1 MTSMSRTTTE
11 RDAFPGAQEDGAPVL
26 LGFGEVRTCLI
37 QNLGT
42 LSAPASVAL
51 MQLTPGSPVSKV
63 DRPVR
68 RVVSPEQVTG
78 VDCRLQVAREG
89 RGRGIG
95 TVLSHAVVTNGRIL
109 QGTAHV
115 SLGRAS
121 STERREWRHYLRRQG
136 VVEVLG
142 SPDFHNVLDG
152 YLADTSPARGL
163 DLASISNRIIDEVQ
177 LSTHLDH
184 TTALRAGTATV
195 RWAVTLAPD
204 TRPSVGIAKSDLP
217 NFHVIRLSG
226 APGDLAMLIRFC
238 EEFALHEW
246 LLTTVQ
252 DVIVP
257 RAETDIARGRDPL
270 DSLLFALNELVP
282 LWMPPT
288 HLGSDMKALWEAM
301 ESRTHY
307 SRLFERQVARI
318 RDLRDQVKIRPPR
331 RF

>member
-1 MTSMSRTTTE
+1 MSRTTTE
-11 RDAFPGAQEDGAPVL
+11 RDGAPAVL
-26 LGFGEVRTCLI
+26 AFGEVRTCLI

-42 LSAPASVAL
+42 LSPSASVAL
-51 MQLTPGSPVSKV
+51 MQLTPGAPVSKV

-89 RGRGIG
+89 RGRAIG
-95 TVLSHAVVTNGRIL
+95 TVLSHATVTNGRIL

-115 SLGRAS
+115 TLTPAS
-121 STERREWRHYLRRQG
+121 SKDRREWRHYLQRPG
-136 VVEVLG
+136 LVEVIG
-142 SPDFHNVLDG
+142 SPHPHNVLDG
-152 YLADTSPARGL
+152 YLADISPARGL
-163 DLASISNRIIDEVQ
+163 DLASISDRVIDEVQ
-177 LSTHLDH
+177 MSSRLNH
-184 TTALRAGTATV
+184 TTALRASTAVV

-204 TRPSVGIAKSDLP
+204 SGPTVGIAKSDLP
-217 NFHVIRLSG
+217 NVHIIRLSG
-226 APGDLAMLIRFC
+226 APDHLPMLIRFC

-257 RAETDIARGRDPL
+257 RAETDIARDRDPL

-288 HLGSDMKALWEAM
+288 HLSPDMKVLWEVM

-331 RF
+331 RL